1 MRNGQASKPA
11 SKRGYKGKMEINSR
25 KKRKPNNKPITS
37 TSITFRE
44 AAVWDQKAKKE
55 LKERRRRGNFS
66 QKLAR
71 A

>member
-1 MRNGQASKPA
+1 
-11 SKRGYKGKMEINSR
+11 MEINSR

-44 AAVWDQKAKKE
+44 AAMWDQKAKKE

-66 QKLAR
+66 QELAR